1 MREDGKKSFDEK
13 PGKRLSIV
21 GLLIVIATS
30 AICFMLVSTA
40 FTAYAEG
47 IEAKDKKKDFASM
60 INNLQRDFD
69 RETKQAISNLDP
81 DYRRA
86 VRERERGV
94 LAPGEELLPI
104 YDEGDNE

>member
-1 MREDGKKSFDEK
+1 MQEDRKTSIEEMPK
-13 PGKRLSIV
+13 KRLSIV
-21 GLLIVIATS
+21 GLLTLVATV
-30 AICFMLVSTA
+30 AICIMLVSTA
-40 FTAYAEG
+40 VTAYAEG
-47 IEAKDKKKDFASM
+47 LEAKDKKKDFNSM
-60 INNLQRDFD
+60 INSLQRDFD

-86 VRERERGV
+86 VRERERGI